1 MIVALRTGNIVEDS
15 VDDAS
20 EIGVGVDIG
29 QDGVFVVNVAGIAS
43 KFTK

>member
-15 VDDAS
+15 VDNS
-20 EIGVGVDIG
+20 GKVRVGVDIEH
-29 QDGVFVVNVAGIAS
+29 DGVFVINVTGIAS